1 MDIYDTYE
9 GTVGAESL
17 EETDRET
24 VTVGGDQRRRSR
36 FRTTTDSGREVGI
49 VVGRELRAGDV
60 LSTGTGDGPCIE
72 VALEP
77 VEAVVVCLAD
87 AAADLTAAVAL
98 GHAAGNRHWDMAVR
112 GQEVLFPAPES
123 DARTDATLAP
133 HLPEGAT
140 VSRERVSP
148 ALFDGQ
154 VESAGHA
161 HGSGHSHAHGGDHS
175 HAHGDDHNHSH
186 GADTAH
192 SHEQSHDD
200 GQDGTAHRGGE
211 SQ

>member
-9 GTVGAESL
+9 GTVEAESL

-60 LSTGTGDGPCIE
+60 LSTGTGDSPRIE

-77 VEAVVVCLAD
+77 VEAVVVCLAG
-87 AAADLTAAVAL
+87 AAANLTAAVAL

-112 GQEVLFPAPES
+112 GQEVLFPVAES

-133 HLPEGAT
+133 HLPDGAA

-154 VESAGHA
+154 VGAA
-161 HGSGHSHAHGGDHS
+161 SHAHGGGHGDGHS
-175 HAHGDDHNHSH
+175 HSQ

-192 SHEQSHDD
+192 SHEQSHGE
-200 GQDGTAHRGGE
+200 GQGSTAHRGGE

>member
-9 GTVGAESL
+9 GTVEADSL
-17 EETDRET
+17 AETDRET

-36 FRTTTDSGREVGI
+36 FRTTTDSGREIGI

-60 LSTGTGDGPCIE
+60 LSTGAGDGPPIE

-112 GQEVLFPAPES
+112 GQEVLFPAAES

-133 HLPEGAT
+133 HLPEGAV

-161 HGSGHSHAHGGDHS
+161 HGDGHSHAHGT
-175 HAHGDDHNHSH
+175 
-186 GADTAH
+186 DTPH
-192 SHEQSHDD
+192 SHEQSHSD
-200 GQDGTAHRGGE
+200 GQGGTAHRGGE